1 MCRRPPLNIVI
12 DTNVIV
18 ASLIRKGI
26 VRELLV
32 GHRGVFM
39 TPESCIDE
47 VWERRGAWNR
57 RGVPDA
63 EIAEALSWLTEN
75 IVAVMPRSVYRDRE
89 GEARALIADPDDVPV
104 VALALSFDNDGTWTF
119 NTKDFSRAELLAR
132 VRVLTT
138 GDVRWLIEGSR

>member
-1 MCRRPPLNIVI
+1 MGRRPLLNIVV

-89 GEARALIADPDDVPV
+89 GEAKALIADPDDVPV
-104 VALALSFDNDGTWTF
+104 VALALRFDNDGIWTF
-119 NTKDFSRAELLAR
+119 HTKDFSGAELLAR

-138 GDVRWLIEGSR
+138 GEVRWFLEGSR

>member
-39 TPESCIDE
+39 TPESCADE
-47 VWERRGAWNR
+47 VWGRRGAWNR
-57 RGVPDA
+57 RGVPEA

-89 GEARALIADPDDVPV
+89 GEAAALIADPDDVPV
-104 VALALSFDNDGTWTF
+104 VALALRFDNDG
-119 NTKDFSRAELLAR
+119 
-132 VRVLTT
+132 
-138 GDVRWLIEGSR
+138 I

>member
-1 MCRRPPLNIVI
+1 VGRRHPLSIVI

-57 RGVPDA
+57 RQVLDA

-75 IVAVMPRSVYRDRE
+75 SVADAP
-89 GEARALIADPDDVPV
+89 I
-104 VALALSFDNDGTWTF
+104 
-119 NTKDFSRAELLAR
+119 R
-132 VRVLTT
+132 VS
-138 GDVRWLIEGSR
+138 GP